1 MSRLKWAPFTILL
14 FFYPFFFPTV
24 ATSPT
29 YPVAAHLPLQPR
41 LRPSLCRRGSHG
53 VRRFASTHAHP
64 FATMSTLCRRPC
76 VPMATPCRPQ
86 HLQPSPRL
94 SARVLSRRS
103 RTRAAATASS
113 TRAAAR
119 HPVVAYSDVTCAKKR
134 DEPCPLVFEGYRD
147 ILDFG
152 KYS

>member
-24 ATSPT
+24 ATSHPT
-29 YPVAAHLPLQPR
+29 PSPLTCHCSHACGRPYAAAARTVCVGLRPPTLTPLQP
-41 LRPSLCRRGSHG
+41 CQ
-53 VRRFASTHAHP
+53 
-64 FATMSTLCRRPC
+64 PC
-76 VPMATPCRPQ
+76 VAAPACPWPRPADPNICSHPRACRP
-86 HLQPSPRL
+86 
-94 SARVLSRRS
+94 VCSRRS